1 MRNDFAVLIL
11 SHGRV
16 DNIPTIKMLEKCGY
30 TGKWYIVIDDEDKQA
45 DRYFQKYGNRVIQF
59 NKQNAIDNTDV
70 MDSFN
75 KRGIVV
81 PARNIAFEIAKNLGL
96 KYFAEFDDDY
106 TSFGVRYKKDTE
118 RGSKLCEKKVTNAD
132 DIFEY
137 MLEFLDTSNAL
148 TVAFCQ
154 GGDFIGGLG
163 GDVFHK
169 GLVRKVMNTFFCR
182 TDRPF
187 KFAGSTNED
196 VVMYTTLGSV
206 GELMFSVTNTCIN
219 QGQTQKNAG
228 GLTEEYLDSG
238 TFVKSFYSVMAMPSA
253 VKVGAMGAGHARIHH
268 RISWNNCVPM
278 ILNEKWKK

>member
-75 KRGIVV
+75 KRGTVV

-106 TSFGVRYKKDTE
+106 TSFGVRYVKNTE
-118 RGSKLCEKKVTNAD
+118 KGSKLCEKKVTNAD
-132 DIFEY
+132 DIFES

-163 GDVFHK
+163 GGVFRK
-169 GLVRKVMNTFFCR
+169 GLARKVMNTFFCR